1 MGVIEEI
8 LANKEELLVAL
19 LKVLEGKETRATLD
33 LNGVTFKVGQS
44 RVVME
49 GSIQLTFVPL
59 ESKGAKK
66 K

>member
-44 RVVME
+44 TVEMS

-59 ESKGAKK
+59 ERKKAKK
-66 K
+66 

>member
-19 LKVLEGKETRATLD
+19 LSVLEGKQTRATLD

-44 RVVME
+44 KVVME
-49 GSIQLTFVPL
+49 GSVSLTFVPI
-59 ESKGAKK
+59 EGKGKK
-66 K
+66 KQ

>member
-59 ESKGAKK
+59 DRAAKK